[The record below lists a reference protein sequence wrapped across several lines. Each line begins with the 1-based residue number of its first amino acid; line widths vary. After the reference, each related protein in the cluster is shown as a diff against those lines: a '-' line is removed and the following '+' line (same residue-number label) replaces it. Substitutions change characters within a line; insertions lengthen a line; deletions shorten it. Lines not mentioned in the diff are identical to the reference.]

1 MGDMLR
7 RNKNLRRP
15 RKSGTERRRREA
27 THRKRLVVLGVP
39 AEQLRTMDAVQLRL
53 LLKAKNK
60 GPRAAAA

>member
-27 THRKRLVVLGVP
+27 SHRKRLAAVGVP
-39 AEQLRTMDAVQLRL
+39 AEQLRTMDAKQLRA
-53 LLKAKNK
+53 LLKIKAKGRQK
-60 GPRAAAA
+60 AA

>member
-27 THRKRLVVLGVP
+27 THRKRLVAFGVP
-39 AEQLRTMDAVQLRL
+39 AEQLRTMDAVHLRA
-53 LLKAKNK
+53 LLKEKNK
-60 GPRAAAA
+60 GQRAAA